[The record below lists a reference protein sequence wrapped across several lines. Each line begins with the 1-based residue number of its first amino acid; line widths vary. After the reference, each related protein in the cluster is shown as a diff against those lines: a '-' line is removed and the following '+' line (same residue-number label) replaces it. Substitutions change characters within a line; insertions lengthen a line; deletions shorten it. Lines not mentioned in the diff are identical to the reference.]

1 MLQFAPETQK
11 SLYMKN
17 SKQQKRSA
25 LRAPLTMALPL
36 AIAGLTVS
44 PAGLHALP
52 LASGLVDNAAY
63 FAASAA
69 ASTTSAQSPIKS
81 AAKINPTTV
90 ELTYADGKQLTID
103 FYGDNIFRLFRDDN
117 GGVVRD
123 PQATPAAKILV
134 DDARRAPMAVDLR
147 QNDKA
152 ITVATQRISVSFD
165 KQTGLMNV
173 INTQS
178 GETVVESLLP
188 VSFDKT
194 STTLTFKARTG
205 EYFYGGGVQNG
216 RFSHKGKSIAIE
228 NTNNWVDGGVASPT
242 PFFWSTKG
250 YGLLW
255 DTFKPGRYDFGA
267 TEEDKV
273 ILSHQEDYL
282 DAFIMV
288 DQQPVDLLNDFYQL
302 TGNPVLLPKFGFYE
316 GHLNAYNRDYW
327 TPAENGFMLYEDGKR
342 YNESQKDNGGVK
354 ESLNGEKN
362 NYQFSARAAID
373 RYINNDMPLGWF
385 LPNDGYGAGYG
396 QTSSLD
402 GNIQNLKE
410 FGDYA
415 RSKGIEIGL
424 WTQSDL
430 HPKEGIEPLL
440 QRDIVK
446 EVRDAG
452 VRVLK
457 TDVAWVGYGYSF
469 GLNGVAD
476 VAQVM
481 PYYGSNARPFI
492 ISLDGWAGTQ
502 RYAGIWSGDQT
513 GGDWEYI
520 RFHIPTFIGS
530 GLSGQPNITSDVD
543 GIFGGKNVPVN
554 VREFQWKTFTPME
567 LNMDG
572 WGANPKY
579 PEVLGEPATSINRS
593 YLKLK
598 SELLPYTYT
607 IARQAVDGKPMI
619 RAMFL
624 DYPNDYTLGTA
635 TEYQFM
641 YGPSFLVAPIYKD
654 TKADKEGN
662 DIRNGIY
669 LPEGRWVDYYNG
681 DVYEGGRIINNYDA
695 PLWKLP
701 VFVKADAI
709 IPMAN
714 PNNNPSQIRDD
725 YRAYEIYST
734 ADGTNGFSQY
744 DDDGQTQAYLSG
756 QCARTEIS
764 TSANSKGR
772 LLVTIN
778 PTYGTYQGFQP
789 QKETEL
795 RINVSQQPKG
805 VSAKVG
811 KKSVKLTAVSS
822 LADFEKGINVY
833 FYNATP
839 NLNRFSTPGSEAAKK
854 VISKNPQLLVKLSKT
869 DISANLVEVKVDG
882 FEFSPADRLRTHTG
896 ALAAPKVSFS
906 NDGIGVFSLTPSWK
920 NAENADFYEV
930 EYNGML
936 YSTIRQGEFTI
947 DGLQPE
953 TDYAFKVRAVN
964 KDGYSDWTPVSATT
978 KSNPLEFAIHG
989 IKAQNSAED
998 QPGQGVDKL
1007 FDFDEKSPWHTK
1019 WGKGEGVPADVTID
1033 LRSVNKLD
1041 RLEYIPREDAGNGTL
1056 LEGTFSV
1063 STDRQTWSQPVSFQ
1077 WAQTKDHKTFQFA
1090 GNPEARYVK
1099 MHISKAVG
1107 NFASGSQ
1114 MYIFKVAGSESFFQ
1128 GDINHD
1134 KRIDEN
1140 DLTSYMNYTGLRK
1153 GDSDFDYVSAG
1164 DINKN
1169 GLIDAYDI
1177 SCVTTEL
1184 DGGVRNSNDK
1194 VSGSLMLTPNK
1205 KTFAAGDMVEVT
1217 VSGKALHY
1225 VNALS
1230 FALPYN
1236 TSELEYVGTELLGMK
1251 DMVNLTY
1258 DRLHTNGQKELF
1270 PTFVN
1275 RGNNFLLDEGD
1286 HNLFVIKFRAKKAGK
1301 FTLKAKDG
1309 MLVDRNLGTVNF

>member
-25 LRAPLTMALPL
+25 LRAPLAMALPL
-36 AIAGLTVS
+36 AIASLTVS

-52 LASGLVDNAAY
+52 LASGLVDNATY

-267 TEEDKV
+267 TDEDKV

-373 RYINNDMPLGWF
+373 RYIKNDMPLGWF

-530 GLSGQPNITSDVD
+530 GLSGQPNITSDID

-764 TSANSKGR
+764 TSANGKGR

>member
-1 MLQFAPETQK
+1 
-11 SLYMKN
+11 MKN

-25 LRAPLTMALPL
+25 LRAPLAMALPL

-641 YGPSFLVAPIYKD
+641 YGPSFLVAPIYKN

-764 TSANSKGR
+764 TSANGKGR

-869 DISANLVEVKVDG
+869 DISTNLVEVKVDG